1 MQEVLDK
8 LEHQVIK
15 LRMDIQH
22 HKKKAT
28 KSMQVAF
35 TLG

>member
-1 MQEVLDK
+1 MQEVLNK

-22 HKKKAT
+22 YKKKAA

-35 TLG
+35 ILG